1 MAISIPRSVDEVSAY
16 ERIALRERLLK
27 ILDSHLTPGALPA
40 SVEDST
46 GLLGHGVG
54 LDSIEVLALV
64 CAIEQAFH
72 ICISDDDLERV
83 HFETVGSLVTLVEQ
97 RLAS

>member
-1 MAISIPRSVDEVSAY
+1 MAISISRSVDEVSAY
-16 ERIALRERLLK
+16 ERLALRERLLK
-27 ILDSHLTPGALPA
+27 ILGSTLAPGALPA
-40 SVEDST
+40 AVDDST

-64 CAIEQAFH
+64 CAIEEALA
-72 ICISDDDLERV
+72 ISIGDDDLERV
-83 HFETVGSLVTLVEQ
+83 HFETVGSLIAFVEQ